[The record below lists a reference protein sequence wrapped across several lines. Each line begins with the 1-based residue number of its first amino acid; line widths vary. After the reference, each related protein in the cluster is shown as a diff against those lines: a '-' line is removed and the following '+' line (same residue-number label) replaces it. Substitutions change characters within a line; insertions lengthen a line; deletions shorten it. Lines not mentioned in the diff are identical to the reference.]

1 MFAKEPP
8 CTLGGAH
15 GVYRLV
21 MRVSRVRGSGSETW
35 LKYTILVSSHF
46 SLYVVAFGI

>member
-21 MRVSRVRGSGSETW
+21 MRVSRVRGSGSETR
-35 LKYTILVSSHF
+35 LKYTILVSSQLF
-46 SLYVVAFGI
+46 IIVAFGI